1 MLPKLIL
8 LTALASF
15 LCAEDISDMLLGD
28 TKAIIA
34 SSKAEATTE
43 THEET
48 PTKEDSDDAV
58 KSAYYKDTTQ
68 ASSTRNYFVEAG
80 NYYNVAPWLLW
91 AVGKVESGHNP
102 YAVNRNKNGTYDIG
116 LMQINSIH
124 LKRLAKYGITRQ
136 KLFDPRISVYAGAMI
151 LRECM
156 DKYGNNWNAVSCYN
170 GMSKENRLYFT
181 YAKKVHSAL
190 INGYKIAQR

>member
-1 MLPKLIL
+1 MLTKLIL
-8 LTALASF
+8 LTTLASF

-34 SSKAEATTE
+34 SSKSEAENHDLTPIK
-43 THEET
+43 EEESLIEKAYVNDIT
-48 PTKEDSDDAV
+48 QSKSTK
-58 KSAYYKDTTQ
+58 
-68 ASSTRNYFVEAG
+68 NYFVEAG

-102 YAVNRNKNGTYDIG
+102 FAVNKNKNGTYDIG
-116 LMQINSIH
+116 IMQINSIH
-124 LKRLAKYGITRQ
+124 LSRLSKYGITKQ
-136 KLFDPRISVYAGAMI
+136 KLFDSRTNIYAGAMI

-170 GMSKENRLYFT
+170 GMSKENRVYFT